1 MFAVYVFWGG
11 VWHWCPT
18 KTHRK
23 QETWGV
29 NRGDSR
35 VLGQNPSGQF
45 PWNKGWHI
53 MLMTEIGHHLI
64 GSLSVFGHYLQVFD
78 IHLVVSW
85 PPTTSSCA
93 QLVDQHLS
101 TSCCSC
107 AVPTSPKAIVHSKGM
122 DHYQK
127 WFNWCFKRCC
137 GRCFVTKI
145 AVVFWPNFH
154 SWWIF
159 RSQWIGSWMLQ
170 SGLTFS
176 SCCSCFAAIF
186 ACLKQ
191 HTSCMSFHM
200 YTMFANQKAA
210 GKHQDTDAKSADL
223 FWGNVSGEVINQRHC
238 L

>member
-1 MFAVYVFWGG
+1 MKQRVTHNVDDWNWASPNRQFICFWALFTGFRHPFGG
-11 VWHWCPT
+11 ELATNNIKLCP
-18 KTHRK
+18 
-23 QETWGV
+23 
-29 NRGDSR
+29 
-35 VLGQNPSGQF
+35 
-45 PWNKGWHI
+45 
-53 MLMTEIGHHLI
+53 
-64 GSLSVFGHYLQVFD
+64 
-78 IHLVVSW
+78 VSW
-85 PPTTSSCA
+85 STLIYKLLFMRSP
-93 QLVDQHLS
+93 HLTKSHS
-101 TSCCSC
+101 T
-107 AVPTSPKAIVHSKGM
+107 HSKGM

-127 WFNWCFKRCC
+127 WFNWCFKLCC

-176 SCCSCFAAIF
+176 NCCSCFAAIF

-200 YTMFANQKAA
+200 YTMFANQKAV